1 MNKTINEQMIV
12 IFVIILF
19 DIINPKRF
27 NFTKVHIFIQFLWII
42 NISVFNLSTYN
53 IYVSPSIFMNY
64 IIFSVMG
71 RTDSIK
77 IIRMILF
84 Q

>member
-12 IFVIILF
+12 IFVIIPF
-19 DIINPKRF
+19 GIINPKCF
-27 NFTKVHIFIQFLWII
+27 YFAKVHIFIQFLWII
-42 NISVFNLSTYN
+42 NISAFNLSTYN
-53 IYVSPSIFMNY
+53 IYVSPNILMNY
-64 IIFSVMG
+64 IIFSIMG